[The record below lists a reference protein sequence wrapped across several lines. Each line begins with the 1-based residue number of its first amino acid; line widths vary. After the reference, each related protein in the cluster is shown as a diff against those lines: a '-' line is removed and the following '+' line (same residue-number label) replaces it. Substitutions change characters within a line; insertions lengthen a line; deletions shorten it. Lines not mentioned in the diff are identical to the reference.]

1 MNTST
6 RPTPPKPIPTA
17 PGTNPKPKRIAAID
31 WMRGFVMI
39 LMVIDH
45 VSMAYHGQHIS
56 PDSVS
61 VYSPGVPLEDFA
73 FFTRWISHICAPT
86 FVFLAGTALAISVER
101 KVAKGIDARVI
112 DKDILYRGA
121 FIAVLDP
128 TLISLFSQKWTFQ
141 VLYAIGLSFIC
152 MILFRRLA
160 TRWLLLLAL
169 AWVFG
174 GELITL
180 QFWDGEKDGSILAA
194 LLLST
199 YSSAE
204 LSIKYPL
211 LPWLA
216 MMMLGWVFGRYV
228 LDYGQGKAKMGP
240 FMVLLISGMLCLSI
254 YAAGRYLAYAD
265 IKFTLFGSL
274 YEGYGNM
281 LMPFYHTTN
290 EWVQWLHVS
299 KYPPSLTY
307 TTLEL
312 GLMFLILS
320 AFLVIERKRG
330 VRDNGVLLVFGQTA
344 MFFYLVHR
352 LFLEGTA
359 SYLGMRGFFENIW
372 GVYIISAIILVALYP
387 LCLWYRG
394 YKKLHPNALWAK
406 YI

>member
-1 MNTST
+1 MTTAT
-6 RPTPPKPIPTA
+6 RPIPPQPIPTA
-17 PGTNPKPKRIAAID
+17 PGTNAKPGRIAAID

-39 LMVIDH
+39 LMVVDH
-45 VSMAYHGQHIS
+45 VSMAYHAEHIS
-56 PDSVS
+56 PDSIAM
-61 VYSPGVPLEDFA
+61 YSPGQALTDFA

-101 KVAKGIDARVI
+101 KVAKGVAAREI

-121 FIAVLDP
+121 YIALLDP

-152 MILFRRLA
+152 MACLRRLS
-160 TRWLLLLAL
+160 TFWLLTLAL
-169 AWVFG
+169 AWVIG

-180 QFWDGEKDGSILAA
+180 QFWDGEQDGSIIAA

-199 YSSAE
+199 YSSPE

-211 LPWLA
+211 LPWLS
-216 MMMLGWVFGRYV
+216 MMILGWAFGRYV
-228 LDYGQGKAKMGP
+228 LDYREGRAKLGP
-240 FMVLLISGMLCLSI
+240 FMVLLVSGLICLSI
-254 YAAGRYLAYAD
+254 YAVGRYIAYAD
-265 IKFTLFGSL
+265 LTFSL
-274 YEGYGNM
+274 LGTEYSGYGNM
-281 LMPFYHTTN
+281 LMPFYQTTN
-290 EWVQWLHVS
+290 PWVQWLHVS

-307 TTLEL
+307 ISLEL

-320 AFLVIERKRG
+320 AFLVIERKYG
-330 VRDNGVLLVFGQTA
+330 VRNNGVLLVFGQTA

-359 SYLGMRGFFENIW
+359 SFLGMRGFFENIW
-372 GVYIISAIILVALYP
+372 WVYAVSAAILIFLYY

-394 YKKLHPNALWAK
+394 YKKRHPDALWAK